1 MKISPKQIAIVILCV
16 IIALIPTYI
25 AITYYLIE
33 GNSLDV
39 NYRVTVADNNGKF
52 LSLTDEESID
62 VAEAVIR
69 MNKKLYA
76 AGNLAITSLGEKY
89 YTITIES
96 EGHSASYK
104 YYFST
109 NKDEKTIVRDAEGRY
124 YYLDYNDAK
133 KFLSLPCAHVFYE
146 SSVPPALSIFGGSD
160 IMPHEGEWKFK
171 NVSGSSAKVEL
182 ELTRDDITYSM
193 NSSTKLSFSIS
204 PDKCT
209 VKLTDSS
216 GNLIGNYSSLGS
228 IPYERLDSEG
238 LCFEIY
244 AEWSDSKDAY
254 GYAKYKFYSTVGEA
268 PKFSI
273 NKTIEESG
281 GFFIISVTNVSAPS
295 KIEFSS
301 TPSINYNPYFFSVN
315 ENAYAFI
322 PIDKDL
328 NAPETYT
335 FNLAYGETVYSV
347 NVNVTQRNI
356 LERDYDNP
364 QIHRTVAAIEE
375 YRGLLSSV
383 GGNCDADFFTEEKF
397 LDYDTVFSDD
407 IAGIRLG
414 FGHKRRPSNGDAEFR
429 LDGVDYYMEKGTNVT
444 AIGSGKVVYVG
455 EAALLGKFVV
465 IDHGMGLKTWYCTLS
480 EAKCD
485 VGATVKKG
493 DVIGVSGSTGYTNAN
508 GVYLITTLKNVP
520 ICPYFLQEKG
530 VTFN

>member
-1 MKISPKQIAIVILCV
+1 MKISPKQIAVVILCV

-33 GNSLDV
+33 SNSVDE
-39 NYRVTVADNNGKF
+39 NYEVTVTDNNGKF
-52 LSLTDEESID
+52 ISLTDEEVTD

-69 MNKKLYA
+69 MNEKLYA

-96 EGHSASYK
+96 DSHSASYR
-104 YYFST
+104 YYFTT
-109 NKDEKTIVRDAEGRY
+109 NKNEKTIVRDTEGRY
-124 YYLDYNDAK
+124 YYLEYSDAK
-133 KFLSLPCAHVFYE
+133 KFLSLPCAHIFYE
-146 SSVPPALSIFGGSD
+146 SAIPPALSIFGGRD
-160 IMPHEGEWKFK
+160 ILPYEGKWEYK
-171 NVSGSSAKVEL
+171 NVNGSSANVGL
-182 ELTRDDITYSM
+182 ELTENDMTYAM
-193 NSSTKLSFSIS
+193 NSSTKLSFSTA

-209 VKLTDSS
+209 VKLTDAS
-216 GNLIGNYSSLGS
+216 GSLIGNYTSLDA
-228 IPYERLDSEG
+228 IPYERLDSES

-244 AEWSDSKDAY
+244 AEWSDSKEAY
-254 GYAKYKFYSTVGEA
+254 GYAKYRFFSTVGEA
-268 PKFSI
+268 PEFSI
-273 NKTIEESG
+273 NKTVAESG
-281 GFFIISVTNVSAPS
+281 GFFIIRVTNVSAPN

-301 TPSINYNPYFFSVN
+301 TPSINYTPYFFKVN

-347 NVNVTQRNI
+347 NVNVTQRNV
-356 LERDYDNP
+356 LERDYDNL
-364 QIHRTVAAIEE
+364 QIHRTDAAIEE
-375 YRGLLSSV
+375 YRGLLSAV
-383 GGNCDADFFTEEKF
+383 GGNCDADFYTEEKF
-397 LDYDTVFSDD
+397 LDYDTVFSDEV
-407 IAGIRLG
+407 AGIRLG

-480 EAKCD
+480 EAKCEM
-485 VGATVKKG
+485 GATVKKG
-493 DVIGVSGSTGYTNAN
+493 DVIGVSGSTGYTNSN
-508 GVYLITTLKNVP
+508 GVYLITTLRDLPV
-520 ICPYFLQEKG
+520 CPYFLQEKG
-530 VTFN
+530 ITFN